1 MKLKKRKMKRQKYN
15 IMKRIQ
21 FHLLLLLLVGFA
33 LLPGCSEQNDK
44 PVQSPLNTVSGGDLA
59 AYFEQ
64 HSNYINTPI
73 APAIVNAAD
82 IYRNRS
88 NNIKIIDLRPE
99 IEFESGHIKGAVNIP
114 TKGLMSQF
122 RNSIDAQAFDTIVLV
137 CSKGQTAAFA
147 TGLLRLLGYDN
158 IYSLRFGMSSWN
170 KAIAEVGWDKNVG
183 NALVD
188 KLETDSHPKPAKGT
202 YPEIESTAS
211 LPLEIAF
218 ERADTLLSK
227 PSKTYLIDYKA
238 ITENPGKYFVVNY
251 YPEDKYLNPGH
262 LSGSMQYTPK
272 KALLTTTDLSTLPTD
287 QPIAVYCFTG
297 QHSAT
302 VVAYLKMLGYDAYS
316 VKFGSNAFINETLKQ
331 TEKKAGHYW
340 SAIHK
345 NNLPLSTAAQPA
357 AADAPAIEIK
367 SVQGGC

>member
-1 MKLKKRKMKRQKYN
+1 MKMQNNKTMR
-15 IMKRIQ
+15 RIKS
-21 FHLLLLLLVGFA
+21 HWLLLLLVGFA
-33 LLPGCSEQNDK
+33 LLSGCSQQNDK
-44 PVQSPLNTVSGGDLA
+44 HVQSPLNTISGADLA

-64 HSNYINTPI
+64 HSNYINSPI
-73 APAIVNAAD
+73 APAIINAAD
-82 IYRNRS
+82 VYSNRTQ
-88 NNIKIIDLRPE
+88 NIKVIDLRPE
-99 IEFESGHIKGAVNIP
+99 IEFESGHIEGAVNIP
-114 TKGLMSQF
+114 TKDLMSYF
-122 RNSIDAQAFDTIVLV
+122 RNTLDAMAFDTIVLV
-137 CSKGQTAAFA
+137 CARGQTAGFA

-158 IYSLRFGMSSWN
+158 TFSLRFGMSSWN
-170 KAIAEVGWDKNVG
+170 KAIAETGWDKSVG
-183 NALVD
+183 NELVG
-188 KLETDSHPKPAKGT
+188 KLETESHPKPPKGS
-202 YPEIESTAS
+202 YPEIKTTA
-211 LPLEIAF
+211 LMPLEIAF

-238 ITENPGKYFVVNY
+238 ITENPGKYFVINY
-251 YPEDKYLNPGH
+251 WPEDKYLNPGH
-262 LSGSMQYTPK
+262 LPGAIQYTPK

-340 SAIHK
+340 SDIHK
-345 NNLPLSTAAQPA
+345 NNLPLSTAVKPA
-357 AADAPAIEIK
+357 ADDTPVVEIK

>member
-1 MKLKKRKMKRQKYN
+1 MELQKSN
-15 IMKRIQ
+15 IMRRIKLQ
-21 FHLLLLLLVGFA
+21 LLFLLLGSFA
-33 LLPGCSEQNDK
+33 LLSGCSQQNDK
-44 PVQSPLNTVSGGDLA
+44 SVLSPLNTISGRDMA

-64 HSNYINTPI
+64 HSNYINSPV
-73 APAIVNAAD
+73 APAIINAAD
-82 IYRNRS
+82 IYLNRKQ
-88 NNIKIIDLRPE
+88 NIKIIDLRPE
-99 IEFESGHIKGAVNIP
+99 IEFESGHIDGAVNIP
-114 TKGLMSQF
+114 TKDLMSYF
-122 RNSIDAQAFDTIVLV
+122 RNTIDAAAFDTIVLV
-137 CSKGQTAAFA
+137 CAKGQTAGFA

-158 IYSLRFGMSSWN
+158 TFSLRFGMSAWN
-170 KAIAEVGWDKNVG
+170 KAIAEAGWDKSIGNELVG
-183 NALVD
+183 
-188 KLETDSHPKPAKGT
+188 KLETESHAKPAKGS

-238 ITENPGKYFVVNY
+238 ITDNPGKYFVINY
-251 YPEDKYLNPGH
+251 WPEDKYLNPGH
-262 LSGSMQYTPK
+262 LPGSMQYTPK

-340 SAIHK
+340 SDIHK

-357 AADAPAIEIK
+357 ANDAPAVEIK